1 MELSVELPPFLT
13 RRADGEIVV
22 TGTRV
27 ALYHLV
33 FYFNQGESPEML
45 AARYPHI
52 RIALV
57 YQLIG
62 FYLDHQPAVDSYVAA
77 YQAELD
83 RLRTAGPVLNT
94 AELRR
99 RLAARQPARAG

>member
-1 MELSVELPPFLT
+1 MELTLELPPFLT
-13 RRADGEIVV
+13 RRADGEIVI

-27 ALYHLV
+27 ALYHFV

-57 YQLIG
+57 YQIIG
-62 FYLDHQPAVDSYVAA
+62 FYLDNQPAVDAFA
-77 YQAELD
+77 IKYQAELD
-83 RLRTAGPVLNT
+83 RLRAAGPVLNT

-99 RLAARQPARAG
+99 RLAAKQPARAG

>member
-1 MELSVELPPFLT
+1 MELTLELPPYLT
-13 RRADGEIVV
+13 HRTDGEVVV

-27 ALYHLV
+27 PLFHFVYH
-33 FYFNQGESPEML
+33 FNQGESPEML

-62 FYLDHQPAVDSYVAA
+62 FYLDHQPAVDAFA
-77 YQAELD
+77 DEYQAELD
-83 RLRTAGPVLNT
+83 RLRAAGPALNT
-94 AELRR
+94 PELRQ
-99 RLAARQPARAG
+99 RLAARQ

>member
-13 RRADGEIVV
+13 RRADGEVVV

-27 ALYHLV
+27 PLFHFV
-33 FYFNQGESPEML
+33 FHFNQGESPEML

-52 RIALV
+52 RIALI

-62 FYLDHQPAVDSYVAA
+62 FYLDHQPAVDASAA
-77 YQAELD
+77 RYQTELD
-83 RLRTAGPVLNT
+83 RLRAAGPVLNT
-94 AELRR
+94 ADLRR
-99 RLAARQPARAG
+99 RLDARQPARAG

>member
-1 MELSVELPPFLT
+1 MELSTELPPFLT
-13 RRADGEIVV
+13 HRADGEVVV
-22 TGTRV
+22 TGTRIT
-27 ALYHLV
+27 LYHFV

-52 RIALV
+52 RIALI

-62 FYLDHQPAVDSYVAA
+62 YYLDNAVAVDAYAAA

-83 RLRTAGPVLNT
+83 RLRAAGPVLNT

-99 RLAARQPARAG
+99 RFAALQPARAG